1 MIRYCYRRIL
11 LAVPV
16 MIGISLLAFILGLLS
31 PGDPAEFALNQD
43 GLDAPTDAQIAAMRE
58 ELGLN
63 RPIYVQYFGW
73 FVQVLHGNFGSSY
86 ITGKDILHELLLR
99 LPVTVDWRCW
109 HWPLLRVLALHW
121 ALYALFTKTVGWM
134 MRYSF

>member
-11 LAVPV
+11 LAIPV
-16 MIGISLLAFILGLLS
+16 MVGISLLAFILGLLS

-43 GLDAPTDAQIAAMRE
+43 GLDAPTDAQIAMMRE

-63 RPIYVQYFGW
+63 RPIYVQYFSW

-86 ITGKDILHELLLR
+86 ISGKDILHELQTLR
-99 LPVTVDWRCW
+99 DKGYLGSSELSYDSTTNSDG
-109 HWPLLRVLALHW
+109 
-121 ALYALFTKTVGWM
+121 TKT
-134 MRYSF
+134 YITADENHKSQA

>member
-11 LAVPV
+11 LAIPV
-16 MIGISLLAFILGLLS
+16 MVGISLLAFILGLLS

-63 RPIYVQYFGW
+63 RPIYVQYFSW

-86 ITGKDILHELLLR
+86 ITGKDI
-99 LPVTVDWRCW
+99 PAGDSGAGAAGFGYCCGYW
-109 HWPLLRVLALHW
+109 HCIGHL
-121 ALYALFTKTVGWM
+121 
-134 MRYSF
+134 MRYLQKQLAG

>member
-1 MIRYCYRRIL
+1 MIRYCYKRIL

-63 RPIYVQYFGW
+63 RPIYVQYFSW
-73 FVQVLHGNFGSSY
+73 IKTDN
-86 ITGKDILHELLLR
+86 IR
-99 LPVTVDWRCW
+99 LMISC
-109 HWPLLRVLALHW
+109 
-121 ALYALFTKTVGWM
+121 KN
-134 MRYSF
+134 

>member
-58 ELGLN
+58 ELGLSA
-63 RPIYVQYFGW
+63 VF
-73 FVQVLHGNFGSSY
+73 
-86 ITGKDILHELLLR
+86 R
-99 LPVTVDWRCW
+99 LVCAGAAW
-109 HWPLLRVLALHW
+109 
-121 ALYALFTKTVGWM
+121 
-134 MRYSF
+134 

>member
-43 GLDAPTDAQIAAMRE
+43 GLDAP
-58 ELGLN
+58 
-63 RPIYVQYFGW
+63 
-73 FVQVLHGNFGSSY
+73 
-86 ITGKDILHELLLR
+86 
-99 LPVTVDWRCW
+99 
-109 HWPLLRVLALHW
+109 
-121 ALYALFTKTVGWM
+121 
-134 MRYSF
+134 

>member
-16 MIGISLLAFILGLLS
+16 MMGISLLAFVLGLLS

-63 RPIYVQYFGW
+63 RPVYVQYLSW
-73 FVQVLHGNFGSSY
+73 FVQVLHGNFGSS
-86 ITGKDILHELLLR
+86 
-99 LPVTVDWRCW
+99 
-109 HWPLLRVLALHW
+109 
-121 ALYALFTKTVGWM
+121 
-134 MRYSF
+134 